1 MKERDYMNL
10 FSKLLSMKNNISV
23 QSENEEPAETPIP
36 EEDKR
41 FYQADSYYT
50 NVVYPGTAF
59 EKRVVTFAERKL
71 TAIPSEH
78 GLFVPEILMLSYSH
92 LYPKPKRGYPGFWWF
107 NYGIRNVGAVLQ
119 SLAMRGFLEYDFK
132 SEKYRLTDLG
142 RKELSDNEYVVFV
155 HKNSKRTDYTAWEM
169 NLEIGKGDKSRYKE
183 IAQMHGIVD
192 IKEETKERQSNL
204 AKKEKLPLNKVAS
217 LNTIDKQIEAIQ
229 TADAQYKED
238 QDVEYYIDFW
248 EKLWNSNGLLFN
260 GSKWAFTL
268 TDIYIKEKRYDD
280 ALKSLNYIRNYR
292 FCDYYTDKIKRYEE
306 KIRTKI
312 KNTNK
317 N

>member
-1 MKERDYMNL
+1 
-10 FSKLLSMKNNISV
+10 
-23 QSENEEPAETPIP
+23 
-36 EEDKR
+36 
-41 FYQADSYYT
+41 
-50 NVVYPGTAF
+50 
-59 EKRVVTFAERKL
+59 
-71 TAIPSEH
+71 
-78 GLFVPEILMLSYSH
+78 MLSYSH

-192 IKEETKERQSNL
+192 IKKETKERQSNL